1 MWMADLIGGVVVLL
15 FGLSVVIFSLQLPYM
30 SEFGPGPGF
39 LPLWLGIGIA
49 GCAVAVILKV
59 LKKRDRVE
67 AFIKP
72 QTRVGLQMLGLIVCA
87 FLLLPLLGF
96 SVGLALFAATAM
108 RLIGKHGMLACG
120 LTAVGAA
127 IGINVIFGLWLEIPI
142 PTGIV
147 GW

>member
-1 MWMADLIGGVVVLL
+1 MWRADLIGGIIVLMI
-15 FGLSVVIFSLQLPYM
+15 GLSIVFFSRQLPYG

-39 LPLWLGIGIA
+39 LPRWLGVGIA
-49 GCAVAVILKV
+49 ACAMAIILKV
-59 LKKRDRVE
+59 LKKRGRME

-72 QTRVGLQMLGLIVCA
+72 QTRVGVQMLGLIIVA

-96 SVGLALFAATAM
+96 SIGLALFTATAM
-108 RLIGKHGMLACG
+108 RLIGKHGMLMCG

-127 IGINVIFGLWLEIPI
+127 IGINVIFGLWLDIPI
-142 PTGIV
+142 PKGIV

>member
-15 FGLSVVIFSLQLPYM
+15 FGLSVVIFSMQLPYM

-59 LKKRDRVE
+59 LRKRDLVE

>member
-49 GCAVAVILKV
+49 GCAVAVILKI

>member
-1 MWMADLIGGVVVLL
+1 MWLADLIGGVVVLL
-15 FGLSVVIFSLQLPYM
+15 FGLSVVIFSMQLPYM

-49 GCAVAVILKV
+49 GCAVAVILKI

-127 IGINVIFGLWLEIPI
+127 IGINVVFGLWLEIPI

>member
-1 MWMADLIGGVVVLL
+1 MWLADLIGGVVVLL
-15 FGLSVVIFSLQLPYM
+15 FGLSVVIFSMQLPYM

-49 GCAVAVILKV
+49 GCAVAVILKI